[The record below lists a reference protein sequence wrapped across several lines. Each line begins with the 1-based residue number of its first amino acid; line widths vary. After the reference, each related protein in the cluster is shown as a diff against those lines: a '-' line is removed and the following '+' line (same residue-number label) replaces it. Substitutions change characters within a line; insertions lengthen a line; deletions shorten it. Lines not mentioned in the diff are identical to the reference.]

1 MKLNASAVKALTLPS
16 GVKEKTFFDDALGGF
31 GVRLRDGGSAN
42 YVVQYDIAGKTKR
55 VTLGS
60 TAMLDV
66 GVARGQA
73 RDLLASV
80 RRGGDPAADKR
91 ARHAEA
97 AATFGALLPRY
108 LAKVRAESRPRSARE
123 IEARLNKLA
132 RALHPRPLT
141 SIDRR
146 AISSLLA
153 DVAERSGPSA
163 AINLHGSLSGY
174 FTWLIQ
180 AGLLNENPTVNAAKP
195 DKRPSRERVIREA
208 ELRTVWAALGED
220 DYGDIVKL
228 LVLTACR
235 RGEIGGLRWDE
246 VDLEE
251 AVIEIPG
258 ARMKNG
264 KPHVVPLSKPAL
276 VILAKRQRNGRDHVF
291 GRGSSGFQGWSHR
304 RRALDDGIAGKRPD
318 WVLHD
323 LRRLASTVMHDKLGI
338 PPHIVERVLAHVGHQ
353 SGIAGTYNKA
363 EYLTEKRRALE
374 RWGQWVEGVVTGEP
388 AETKVIQLGRKR

>member
-374 RWGQWVEGVVTGEP
+374 RWGQWVVGVVTGEP